1 MTPSGTWLLKNNY
14 IVLMGNKKK
23 PIMILKLDPVTGNYV
38 NVYKQKSTNK
48 RLKTDNLKV
57 NKKNTLPQ
65 KKIKQNFLGVSVYN
79 PTKKNVT
86 KPRVSKKS
94 FVTVKK
100 TNNKKKKFNMLAS
113 IGEGDTIII
122 GKRGISVLHKKKV

>member
-23 PIMILKLDPVTGNYV
+23 PIMILKLDPVTGNCV
-38 NVYKQKSTNK
+38 IMYKQKSTNK
-48 RLKTDNLKV
+48 RLQTDNLKV
-57 NKKNTLPQ
+57 NKKNTLTQ
-65 KKIKQNFLGVSVYN
+65 KKIKQNFLGLSVSN
-79 PTKKNVT
+79 PKKKNVT
-86 KPRVSKKS
+86 KPRLSKKS

-100 TNNKKKKFNMLAS
+100 TNNRKKKFNMVES

-122 GKRGISVLHKKKV
+122 GKRGISVMHKKKI